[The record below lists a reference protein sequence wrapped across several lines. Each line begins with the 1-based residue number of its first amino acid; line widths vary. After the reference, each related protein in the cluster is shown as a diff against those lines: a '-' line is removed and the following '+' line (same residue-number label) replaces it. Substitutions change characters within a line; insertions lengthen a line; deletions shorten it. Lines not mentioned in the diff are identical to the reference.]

1 MVLYVQ
7 LLKALYGCLRSALL
21 FYRKPLDELEYRG
34 FILNPYDPCVVN
46 KMIGGKEFT
55 ITWHVDNLNISH
67 VDKKVVD
74 KMIKWMKGLYVQDM
88 WIYIGKNHD
97 YLGMIIDFS
106 VRGKVS
112 VTMVDYLKGIIPIL
126 RRWKHSPGPLHHQ
139 PRSTSTLLERKA
151 TKRNW
156 MRNGPRHSIM
166 MSHKCYLRAQG
177 RKSISKLQFIS

>member
-1 MVLYVQ
+1 MGACAVHCHYSRKVLD
-7 LLKALYGCLRSALL
+7 ALES
-21 FYRKPLDELEYRG
+21 RG
-34 FILNPYDPCVVN
+34 FSLNPYGPCVVN
-46 KMIGGKEFT
+46 KMINGKQFT
-55 ITWHVDNLNISH
+55 ITWHVDDLKLSH

-74 KMIKWMKGLYVQDM
+74 KMIKWMKGLYGQDM
-88 WIYIGKNHD
+88 RISRGKKNY
-97 YLGMIIDFS
+97 YLGIIIDFS

-177 RKSISKLQFIS
+177 RKRISKPQFF